1 MKFEYAVASDY
12 CPVYTERTLLG
23 HRTLVLTITNIYQD
37 VMSSLHGLASTRILF
52 TEPSRYLHS
61 PIGYTS
67 VVISFVYF
75 VYFLRI
81 NIGHVGINL
90 LLLLTSLVVKTFILC
105 TPTS

>member
-1 MKFEYAVASDY
+1 MKFEYSVVSGY
-12 CPVYTERTLLG
+12 CLVYTERTLLD
-23 HRTLVLTITNIYQD
+23 HRTLVLTITNIDQD

-52 TEPSRYLHS
+52 TGPSEIHS

-81 NIGHVGINL
+81 NIGHMDINL
-90 LLLLTSLVVKTFILC
+90 LFLLTYHTFSKHLYC
-105 TPTS
+105 VRL

>member
-1 MKFEYAVASDY
+1 MKFEYSVANGY

-52 TEPSRYLHS
+52 IGPSRYLHS

-67 VVISFVYF
+67 VVIPF

-81 NIGHVGINL
+81 NIGHMDINL